1 MLGDVITLGL
11 QNLTPFFWNFYFLNA
26 TPNVTIVLNNTDKE
40 VLSLLK
46 EKSEQTREEIA
57 SKIGK
62 TVRTLQRSL
71 DKLKETKKIARI
83 GNKNYGY

>member
-1 MLGDVITLGL
+1 
-11 QNLTPFFWNFYFLNA
+11 
-26 TPNVTIVLNNTDKE
+26 

-46 EKSEQTREEIA
+46 ENSEQAREEIG